1 MSNNNKLECDKIW
14 QSLEDADI
22 PKVWVQLLF
31 SDTDRPA
38 GQRTLG
44 VAIVEVY
51 S

>member
-38 GQRTLG
+38 TCWAKDVRSS
-44 VAIVEVY
+44 Y
-51 S
+51 C